1 MSFRYV
7 NPGFAELIEAL
18 TNKGTVTSNIY
29 NPINSVAFY
38 STNDQNN
45 SQPSCVLLANTPN
58 QLYVRFDIYCGTN
71 TFGFYLMENRSSR
84 DYYKFGVRGASS
96 SIYFQYGDSSK
107 EIART
112 SVDWDNTGVNHI
124 WFHLDLT
131 NFTGEIVINGVYKS
145 YSFSQ
150 SDYVGRR
157 IKAYGN
163 SNCYFSNIII
173 SDEYVNPK
181 EQVIMLPTSGVST
194 DMAANQDGTYT
205 ADNAGQSV
213 LHTVDASTLITNYG
227 GSSQVTSLAP
237 LAVPAYRTADGLCNL
252 VSVDKISGSLTTH
265 NTVEVSSDSD
275 SGICD
280 CWKPNNLTL
289 SDLHGKQLG
298 WQAAM

>member
-18 TNKGTVTSNIY
+18 TNKGTVTNNIY

-45 SQPSCVLLANTPN
+45 TQPSCMLLANTPN

-71 TFGFYLMENRSSR
+71 NFAFYLMENRNTY
-84 DYYKFGVRGASS
+84 DYYKFGVWGYSPIIFYYGGA
-96 SIYFQYGDSSK
+96 SK

-112 SVDWDNTGVNHI
+112 SVNWDDIGVNHI
-124 WFHLDLT
+124 WFHLDFT

-150 SDYVGRR
+150 SNLAGRR
-157 IKAYGN
+157 VKVRGN

-173 SDEYVNPK
+173 SDEYIDPK
-181 EQVIMLPTSGVST
+181 EEVVMLPTSGVST

-205 ADNAGQSV
+205 ADSAGQSV

-227 GSSQVTSLAP
+227 GESQVTGIAP
-237 LAVPAYRTADGLCNL
+237 LAVPAYRTAQGLCNL
-252 VSVDKISGSLTTH
+252 ISIDKISGSLTTH
-265 NTVEVSSDSD
+265 NTVEVSTDSD
-275 SGICD
+275 SAVCD
-280 CWKPNNLTL
+280 CWKPSNLTL
-289 SDLHGKQLG
+289 SGLHGKQLG